1 MNRSVFWLLVRK
13 DLYLL
18 RVLSTAGVVLGL
30 LALLFMFFGKVAYA
44 VGGVLYL
51 TANIASALMLA
62 MASLQGERKEQT
74 RLFALSLPVSGQRY
88 ELAKLLAT
96 QLSYFIPWLIMSAF
110 ALSMAALWPAIPAGY
125 LVFVILLQG
134 SYFTLFC
141 IFVAA
146 LFVLTS
152 EAAGGLAVLVVN
164 VMFTLFMIL
173 LSQPAQSGPLSGPHI
188 IWTPFAKTTLAVE
201 VLLILISIAFALI
214 AIARRRDH
222 L

>member
-18 RVLSTAGVVLGL
+18 RVLSIAGVVLGL
-30 LALLFMFFGKVAYA
+30 LALFLMFFGKVAYA

-51 TANIASALMLA
+51 TANVASALMLA
-62 MASLQGERKEQT
+62 MASLLGERKEQT

-88 ELAKLLAT
+88 DLAKLVAT
-96 QLSYFIPWLIMSAF
+96 QLSYLMPWLIMTAC
-110 ALSMAALWPAIPAGY
+110 ALCMAVLWPAIPAGY
-125 LVFVILLQG
+125 LVFIVLLQG
-134 SYFTLFC
+134 CFLTLFC

-152 EAAGGLAVLVVN
+152 ESAGGLAILVVN

-201 VLLILISIAFALI
+201 VLMILMSVAFALI

>member
-18 RVLSTAGVVLGL
+18 RVLSIAGVVIGL
-30 LALLFMFFGKVAYA
+30 LALFLMFFGKVAYA

-62 MASLQGERKEQT
+62 MASLLGERKEQT
-74 RLFALSLPVSGQRY
+74 RLFALSLPVSGQQY
-88 ELAKLLAT
+88 DLAKLVAT
-96 QLSYFIPWLIMSAF
+96 QLTYLIPWLIMTAV
-110 ALSMAALWPAIPAGY
+110 ALCMAMLWPAIPKGY
-125 LVFVILLQG
+125 LVFTILLQG
-134 SYFTLFC
+134 SFLTLFC
-141 IFVAA
+141 VFVAT

-152 EAAGGLAVLVVN
+152 EFAGGLAILVVN
-164 VMFTLFMIL
+164 VMFTLFMIM
-173 LSQPAQSGPLSGPHI
+173 LSQPANSGPLNTPHI

-201 VLLILISIAFALI
+201 VLMTLTSIAFALI
-214 AIARRRDH
+214 AISRKRDH

>member
-18 RVLSTAGVVLGL
+18 RVLSIAGAVIGL
-30 LALLFMFFGKVAYA
+30 LALFVMFFGKVAYA

-62 MASLQGERKEQT
+62 MASLLGERKEQT

-88 ELAKLLAT
+88 DLAKLVAT
-96 QLSYFIPWLIMSAF
+96 QLSYVIPWLIMTVV
-110 ALSMAALWPAIPAGY
+110 ALCMVALWPAIPAGY
-125 LVFVILLQG
+125 LVYTILLQG
-134 SYFTLFC
+134 SFLTLFC
-141 IFVAA
+141 VFVAT

-152 EAAGGLAVLVVN
+152 EFAGGLAILVVN
-164 VMFTLFMIL
+164 VMFTLFMISL
-173 LSQPAQSGPLSGPHI
+173 NQPAIIGPLNGPHI
-188 IWTPFAKTTLAVE
+188 IWTSFAKIALGVE
-201 VLLILISIAFALI
+201 VLMTLISFAFALI
-214 AIARRRDH
+214 AISRKRDH